1 MKQKSMVRQAQ
12 EALQVQLRIGEK
24 RHDAKKAE
32 HTHSPAGI
40 FSYRTFETCMKQSCA
55 FANWAKAQYKCRTLE
70 AARPYVETYL
80 QNGIDRACPPIPC
93 LPRER
98 RCANST
104 SVRRKP
110 FILPC
115 PTGNGRALIE
125 DEMKPPEIMD
135 CPKRTTRIFLLL
147 QKQPA
152 CAAMSQAGADPQKHR
167 RKRDNLRRERQGRQ
181 GENY

>member
-1 MKQKSMVRQAQ
+1 MKQKSMVRQVQ

-32 HTHSPAGI
+32 HTHSPVGI
-40 FSYRTFETCMKQSCA
+40 FSYRTFGTYMKQSCA

-80 QNGIDRACPPIPC
+80 QNGIDRGLSAYTL

-98 RCANST
+98 RCASST
-104 SVRRKP
+104 DVKRKP
-110 FILPC
+110 LILPC
-115 PTGNGRALIE
+115 LTGNGRALSE
-125 DEMKPPEIMD
+125 AGMKPPAIMVF
-135 CPKRTTRIFLLL
+135 PKRTTRIFLLL

-152 CAAMSQAGADPQKHR
+152 CAAMSWR
-167 RKRDNLRRERQGRQ
+167 R
-181 GENY
+181 